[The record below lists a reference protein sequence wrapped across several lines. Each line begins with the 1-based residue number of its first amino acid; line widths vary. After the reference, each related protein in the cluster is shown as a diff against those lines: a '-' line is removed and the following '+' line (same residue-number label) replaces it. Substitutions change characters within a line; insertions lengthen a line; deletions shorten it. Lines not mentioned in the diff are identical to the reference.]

1 MATESLWWPNDW
13 WLIVMPLFVLQRRK
27 DWNSQMTSSRVSS
40 SKCFCFATNS
50 RFAFEELKLSL
61 NCFISS
67 QTSINYGFWQW
78 NESSQQWKRWANFFI
93 IITVNDVNLCIYH
106 FLGLSEK
113 NELDSLAH
121 EDSNV
126 ILNIE
131 KPKSGKRGIVFLGH
145 IPEGLNPKSIRLL
158 LSPYG
163 EIERI
168 YLDKDKSPTK
178 NGNKSSK
185 RSKYVEGWVEFKKK
199 SIAKMVASTLN
210 GTPISGKRQTRYY
223 GALWNLKYLKRYC
236 LRIYIYMP
244 S

>member
-1 MATESLWWPNDW
+1 MNSSLH
-13 WLIVMPLFVLQRRK
+13 V
-27 DWNSQMTSSRVSS
+27 SCSRVSYIRY
-40 SKCFCFATNS
+40 FCFATYF
-50 RFAFEELKLSL
+50 RFAFEEF

-67 QTSINYGFWQW
+67 QTSISHGFWQW
-78 NESSQQWKRWANFFI
+78 NKSSRQWRRLAIFI
-93 IITVNDVNLCIYH
+93 LITFNGINLSIYP
-106 FLGLSEK
+106 FLDLSES
-113 NELDSLAH
+113 EPDSVAP

-158 LSPYG
+158 LSHYG

-178 NGNKSSK
+178 KGNKSSK

-210 GTPISGKRQTRYY
+210 GTPIGGKRQTRYY
-223 GALWNLKYLKRYC
+223 GTLWNLKYLKRYC

-244 S
+244 I